1 MIEINNSNGTW
12 ECWIG
17 GRLWEWND
25 DLETLLKTL
34 SRQSEQ
40 IEEDINN

>member
-1 MIEINNSNGTW
+1 MIEINNHNDTW

-25 DLETLLKTL
+25 DLEVLLKKL
-34 SRQSEQ
+34 ASQSEQ
-40 IEEDINN
+40 IEEDINE